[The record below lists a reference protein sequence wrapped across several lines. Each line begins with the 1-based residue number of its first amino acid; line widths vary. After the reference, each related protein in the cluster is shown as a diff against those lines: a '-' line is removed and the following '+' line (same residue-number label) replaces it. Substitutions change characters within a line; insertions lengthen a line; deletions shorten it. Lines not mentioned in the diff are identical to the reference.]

1 MMAYDLEN
9 IAILNIKSVDYRK
22 FIWNMNR
29 NVEIN
34 MLNNY

>member
-29 NVEIN
+29 NVAIN
-34 MLNNY
+34 MSNNS